1 MDKENLE
8 KLLEWAHERGNSIT
22 YSELN
27 DWLPEN
33 ISEKAEIEG
42 IVEFLNDNGIS
53 LREGS

>member
-8 KLLEWAHERGNSIT
+8 KLLERARKRGSSIT

-33 ISEKAEIEG
+33 ISTKAEIEG
-42 IVEFLNDNGIS
+42 IVEFLDDNGIS